1 MKKVIHLTVFA
12 LIAFTLSTASTH
24 AQNIAATPFAVY
36 LPLVQGDGAGGAAT
50 PTPTP
55 TPTPGGDIYENPRD
69 VLAIRREVI
78 RLVNE
83 YRVANGCPAATES
96 PILMSA
102 AQEWSVYM
110 HTNDYFQHS
119 NTVNKDWYSDHGYPK
134 NSTRE
139 NVALGYYTA
148 TNVMEGWKT
157 SPGHNKTLLAC
168 PEIQFNSSYVYDVGV
183 GLEGLY
189 WTFALGVRLN

>member
-12 LIAFTLSTASTH
+12 LIAFMLSTASTH

-36 LPLVQGDGAGGAAT
+36 LPLVQGDGAGSAA
-50 PTPTP
+50 TP

-69 VLAIRREVI
+69 VMAIRREVI

-83 YRVANGCPAATES
+83 YRVANGCPAATEN

-110 HTNDYFQHS
+110 HANDYFQHS
-119 NTVNKDWYSDHGYPK
+119 NTVNIRWYKDRGYNPTYG
-134 NSTRE
+134 SLGE

-148 TNVMEGWKT
+148 TNVLNGWKT
-157 SPGHNKTLLAC
+157 SPAHNHLLLAC
-168 PEIQFNSSYVYDVGV
+168 HFAADGYVYDVGV

-189 WTFALGVRLN
+189 WTLAIGERLN